1 MNVTIRVEGLSRDRY
16 VFRPSP
22 LAELAAVLH
31 VLMEPAHHSGR
42 EGWASAIVAAIPSE
56 LRERVA
62 VSDVLWRSSRADF
75 LLPATPRP
83 TLTEELD
90 DVDELSDETWVD
102 AALVTTSCGSVPVG
116 PAPALLTSSA
126 AREATLHRVASR
138 GPRQVAFAERV
149 LADPPG
155 VRSWVRQLLADCE
168 QVFFADE
175 WRRVLP
181 TLTADARHKADL
193 AQRHGL
199 PQAMT
204 AVSPTISLDTDG
216 RRLVVDKLQDN
227 TTSAT
232 GTGITFLPS
241 VFGDPHLL
249 IVHAPGWA
257 PVVQYPTATPE
268 APLAYQ
274 LLEERLH
281 ALDHP
286 VRMRLLRTLARGPHT
301 TGELAEAWGLS
312 TPEVSRHLAELK
324 RVGVVTSNRDG
335 RFVRYQLDL
344 STTAR
349 LGTDI
354 IDALLR

>member
-1 MNVTIRVEGLSRDRY
+1 
-16 VFRPSP
+16 
-22 LAELAAVLH
+22 
-31 VLMEPAHHSGR
+31 
-42 EGWASAIVAAIPSE
+42 
-56 LRERVA
+56 
-62 VSDVLWRSSRADF
+62 
-75 LLPATPRP
+75 
-83 TLTEELD
+83 
-90 DVDELSDETWVD
+90 
-102 AALVTTSCGSVPVG
+102 
-116 PAPALLTSSA
+116 
-126 AREATLHRVASR
+126 
-138 GPRQVAFAERV
+138 
-149 LADPPG
+149 
-155 VRSWVRQLLADCE
+155 
-168 QVFFADE
+168 
-175 WRRVLP
+175 
-181 TLTADARHKADL
+181 
-193 AQRHGL
+193 
-199 PQAMT
+199 MT

-249 IVHAPGWA
+249 VVHAPGWA

-268 APLAYQ
+268 PPPAYQ